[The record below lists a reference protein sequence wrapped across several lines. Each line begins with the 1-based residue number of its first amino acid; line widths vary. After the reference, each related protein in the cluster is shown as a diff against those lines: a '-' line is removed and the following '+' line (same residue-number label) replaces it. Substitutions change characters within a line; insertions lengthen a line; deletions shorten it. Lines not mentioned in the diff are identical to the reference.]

1 MGDLQK
7 HDFDEHLGFGTVEV
21 REHLADS
28 LGGGLVRDEN
38 HPARLRV
45 NGKVGIPNRGVVWIL
60 PRGAAAAGAGAA
72 AAGAAAKTASAK
84 APPAKTAAAS
94 LLGISLKRQAQTEPE
109 EAGEIL
115 APICSLFDH
124 TCFAVSFSQIA
135 VNPGCP
141 HLEADA
147 PTAASR

>member
-38 HPARLRV
+38 HPACLRV

-60 PRGAAAAGAGAA
+60 PRGAAAAAGAGAA
-72 AAGAAAKTASAK
+72 AAGAAETAPAET
-84 APPAKTAAAS
+84 APAS